1 MTMKLKI
8 SSIVAYASLVIVLLQ
23 LVLIVVS
30 WILTAVNPELRM
42 RSILGSEGL
51 RWLFGS
57 YVSNVAS
64 SFLVWMIV
72 MGMSVGPLIESGL
85 SHSIVSYKDATGYER
100 MALFVALWELLAIIV
115 VVVFL
120 AFVPHAVLLSAL
132 GTLMP
137 SSFSAS
143 AVPLVAV
150 SIGIVSITYGC
161 IVGRFKSVDSVF
173 SAMLRGI
180 GMMSPLII
188 VYVFAYEFYCSLMWV
203 LCF

>member
-8 SSIVAYASLVIVLLQ
+8 SSIAAYASLVIVLLQ

-72 MGMSVGPLIESGL
+72 
-85 SHSIVSYKDATGYER
+85 K
-100 MALFVALWELLAIIV
+100 
-115 VVVFL
+115 
-120 AFVPHAVLLSAL
+120 
-132 GTLMP
+132 
-137 SSFSAS
+137 
-143 AVPLVAV
+143 
-150 SIGIVSITYGC
+150 IGRAHV
-161 IVGRFKSVDSVF
+161 
-173 SAMLRGI
+173 
-180 GMMSPLII
+180 
-188 VYVFAYEFYCSLMWV
+188 
-203 LCF
+203 